1 MRNLYLDS
9 IVARRV
15 APAFRPVFGSSANVP
30 RGFTIWDTFSI
41 EALRPAI
48 PAYLLVCYCLCRLRM
63 GELLHTVLVFLA
75 IFLLIFALNVVP
87 VLAPPTW
94 SVLSFIAFRF
104 NSNIVLLALVGAV
117 AATLGRIVLAKLS
130 TVIIRQK
137 ILSSDTRANIDT
149 LKKQVEVHHGLSF
162 GFFLFYAFSPF
173 PSNHLF
179 IAYGLTALKLRLIAI
194 PFLFGRLVS
203 YSFFAY
209 TASSVAQ
216 MLNYGPVSTK
226 SFFSLYFIASQLFG
240 LVTIYVFT
248 RIDWQKAFSERRLRW
263 RRK

>member
-1 MRNLYLDS
+1 
-9 IVARRV
+9 
-15 APAFRPVFGSSANVP
+15 
-30 RGFTIWDTFSI
+30 
-41 EALRPAI
+41 
-48 PAYLLVCYCLCRLRM
+48 M

-75 IFLLIFALNVVP
+75 IFLVIFALNVVP

-94 SVLSFIAFRF
+94 SVLSFLAFRL
-104 NSNIVLLALVGAV
+104 NSNIVLLAGVGAV

-137 ILSSDTRANIDT
+137 ILSADTRANIDSVRQ
-149 LKKQVEVHHGLSF
+149 QVETHHELSF
-162 GFFLFYAFSPF
+162 GLFLFYAFSPF

-194 PFLFGRLVS
+194 PFLLGRLVS
-203 YSFFAY
+203 YAFFAY
-209 TASSVAQ
+209 TASSLAQ
-216 MLNYGPVSTK
+216 MLNYGSATK
-226 SFFSLYFIASQLFG
+226 SFFSIYFIASQLLG

-248 RIDWQKAFSERRLRW
+248 RIDWQELFMEKRLRW